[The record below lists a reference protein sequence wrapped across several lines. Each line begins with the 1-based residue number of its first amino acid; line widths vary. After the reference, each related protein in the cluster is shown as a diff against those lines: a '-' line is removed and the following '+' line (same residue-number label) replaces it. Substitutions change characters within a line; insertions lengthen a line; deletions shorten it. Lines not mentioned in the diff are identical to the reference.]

1 MNSLKL
7 TLAGALAGLTLAG
20 CATTASVTGP
30 TVVSYDHGALD
41 TLLELGLED
50 KVLAI
55 PQQGLPDYLADL
67 GAKLPDAGS
76 LKEPDQKLLADLQP
90 GLVLMTG
97 RQGADAQISAA
108 KVAPVRD
115 VTLATGDFRD
125 AVSANVI
132 SLASYYGLEE
142 TAELKLGEL
151 WQHVGE
157 QKAELADAGTVT
169 VVTHNA
175 GNFSLRQEAVVY
187 QMLELT
193 PATVPASVQPVVRGE
208 RTFYPVKAETLV
220 EMAPDTLLVVDRSAA
235 IGAEPL
241 QQETLQSVMADA
253 GADTDVVV
261 LNPGLWYLS
270 GGGLQSVRLQ
280 VDEVVNAVR

>member
-41 TLLELGLED
+41 TLLEL
-50 KVLAI
+50 
-55 PQQGLPDYLADL
+55 
-67 GAKLPDAGS
+67 
-76 LKEPDQKLLADLQP
+76 
-90 GLVLMTG
+90 
-97 RQGADAQISAA
+97 
-108 KVAPVRD
+108 
-115 VTLATGDFRD
+115 
-125 AVSANVI
+125 
-132 SLASYYGLEE
+132 
-142 TAELKLGEL
+142 
-151 WQHVGE
+151 
-157 QKAELADAGTVT
+157 
-169 VVTHNA
+169 
-175 GNFSLRQEAVVY
+175 
-187 QMLELT
+187 T

-208 RTFYPVKAETLV
+208 RTFYPVKAETLA

-235 IGAEPL
+235 VGAEPL
-241 QQETLQSVMADA
+241 KPEILEAAMADA

>member
-76 LKEPDQKLLADLQP
+76 LKEPDQKLLAGLQP

-115 VTLATGDFRD
+115 VTLATDDFRE
-125 AVSANVI
+125 AVNGNVI

-142 TAELKLGEL
+142 TAGLKLGEL

-169 VVTHNA
+169 VVTHND
-175 GNFSLRQEAVVY
+175 GNFSLRSEPAVY
-187 QMLELT
+187 ELLALT
-193 PATVPASVQPVVRGE
+193 PAIVPDSVAPVTRGE
-208 RTFYPVKAETLV
+208 RTFYPVNVETLA

-241 QQETLQSVMADA
+241 PQQALQSALNDA
-253 GADTDVVV
+253 GASTHVVV

-280 VDEVVNAVR
+280 VDEVVSALR